1 MIKNIAVIGLLLIAS
16 RTAYC
21 QDSTRLVSVPKY
33 KLDRLL
39 QAYFYKLP
47 LADTLIKKQQIELE
61 AYSLTLQALKK
72 VDSLCE
78 VRLANRIMAVKVLSD
93 KAVNLDALHESQL
106 KNEKKKGFKWGA
118 IITGTGFT
126 ILDILLILALL

>member
-1 MIKNIAVIGLLLIAS
+1 MIKNIVVIGLLLTAS

-78 VRLANRIMAVKVLSD
+78 IRLANRIMAVKVLSD
-93 KAVNLDALHESQL
+93 KAVNLEALHESQL
-106 KNEKKKGFKWGA
+106 KTERTKGRKEGA
-118 IITGTGFT
+118 GGVGIIAV
-126 ILDILLILALL
+126 ILLVLAL

>member
-21 QDSTRLVSVPKY
+21 QDSTRLVPVPKY

-47 LADTLIKKQQIELE
+47 LADTLIKKQQIELD

-72 VDSLCE
+72 LDSLCE

-93 KAVNLDALHESQL
+93 RAVNREALHKQEL
-106 KNEKKKGFKWGA
+106 KTERKKGNKKGLAGVIVGA
-118 IITGTGFT
+118 
-126 ILDILLILALL
+126 LLAILLL